1 MANQHDE
8 LTVPFY
14 SSLDSVY
21 SGGGSDEVKEAKVR
35 LEELKAKF
43 IKVFGNPP
51 DVYSRS
57 PGRVNL
63 IGEHIAND
71 GYSVLSMAIRH
82 DMILAIRKNDK
93 DGEKLVRIANVDEKN
108 YSMCTYPANPNQ
120 EIDLKNHKW
129 GHYFICGRKDVG
141 GTTMGDNVFFDESVG
156 LDVMVHGTIP
166 IGSGFSSSTALV
178 CSSIISLMAA
188 FGVSFPKKEVSQL
201 TYDCEKLLGIQPGF
215 GIDQEISALAKA
227 GFAELI
233 EFNPIRST
241 DVQLPKGGTFVIAHS
256 LVHAQKSPPASVNY
270 NTRIV
275 ERRLAAIILG
285 INLGMK
291 EDEARS
297 KVKTLRDVEELCV
310 SFANKRGSSFDP
322 LVSIKEFLKEV
333 PYTSEQIENIIKE
346 KLVSLFS
353 SSQSSLDVLNWTTQF
368 KLYQRAIHVYS
379 EVKRVQNFKYT
390 ALANLSDEEKLKKIG
405 ELMNDSHQSCNVL
418 YESSCPDMEELVK
431 VCRSSGAL
439 GARLTGGGWGGCAV
453 ALVKDDIVPQFIQN
467 LKEKYYQSRIEKG
480 VVDKNDIDS
489 YVFASKPS
497 CGAAILKL

>member
-129 GHYFICGRKDVG
+129 GHYFICGYKGYCEYAKAKRKDVG

-241 DVQLPKGGTFVIAHS
+241 DVQLPRGGTFVIAHS

-275 ERRLAAIILG
+275 ERRLAA
-285 INLGMK
+285 
-291 EDEARS
+291 
-297 KVKTLRDVEELCV
+297 
-310 SFANKRGSSFDP
+310 
-322 LVSIKEFLKEV
+322 EFLKEV

-390 ALANLSDEEKLKKIG
+390 ALANLRYI
-405 ELMNDSHQSCNVL
+405 HAHT
-418 YESSCPDMEELVK
+418 DM
-431 VCRSSGAL
+431 
-439 GARLTGGGWGGCAV
+439 
-453 ALVKDDIVPQFIQN
+453 
-467 LKEKYYQSRIEKG
+467 EKYYQSRIEKG
-480 VVDKNDIDS
+480 VVDKNDIGS